1 MEIEKLDNS
10 EMETLDCYDIDT
22 ADVWNYERENLLF
35 LEENNHTLAKT
46 LLNKLKEIIVQRE
59 KADFR
64 LEDYDSGDEK
74 FRVYYTRNMQQY
86 LDSFKSL
93 KGQYEI
99 EHFFDNKGSCYS
111 YDCPIIISIGDP
123 DYDFWFTLRLR
134 QYDGKISD
142 IEKYLNYQLK
152 INFNQDNSEF
162 LKFLNL
168 CLRQY
173 SENLS
178 NKVIPTVREWME
190 NEIKLLNNAEEVLK
204 GDKKENSD
212 KEIRS
217 EIDKLTSI
225 TETLKETLGKNGNQ
239 RKGNKDVITG
249 YVEHDSFKLKGVE
262 NFQVYFE
269 ENGVVLTGIL
279 KELRKDFFD
288 DSTTYQQFKDILS
301 GGKIKSEKRI
311 SWKGSFKGLEIFV
324 SLLNYNLKKIEPV
337 KNGIWCTT
345 CACFTKKGKEIEIN
359 QLSKARTTKIK
370 EKILKETLEKI
381 LIKL

>member
-311 SWKGSFKGLEIFV
+311 SWKGSFKELNMFV
-324 SLLNYNLKKIEPV
+324 SLLNYDLKKIEPI

-345 CACFTKKGKEIEIN
+345 VKCFTKEGKDITEPQVHYAKGSDK
-359 QLSKARTTKIK
+359 KR
-370 EKILKETLEKI
+370 KILKSILENI
-381 LIKL
+381 